1 MSYTPESI
9 NQLQARLNRLSPQQ
23 LKQFAA
29 TNYDDPI
36 SLALAMQVDSER
48 KKMTAQSQAMAA
60 GQQKP
65 PVAAQAIQSM
75 GEPMPNQA
83 QTQLPENTGIAQLP
97 TPNIQSMADGGIA
110 GYDMEPVVRMADGGS
125 PFGRWWESV
134 TQDFRSNREGNA
146 LRKELAEKYAPT
158 GGLQGLFK
166 NQTDEERAIAERTL
180 SIIPKLNKEQLA
192 LLKEQGVSALPT
204 LETALAPPPKTTTP
218 APASA
223 AASTAPASTTQVL
236 QPDTKTLDTPPPPKP
251 RAPAASAAPA
261 NSGIAALALTPE
273 ALAKDRA
280 AISATQN
287 LDIPA
292 PLKEAMGDVAS
303 AENAAAQRRLAELEA
318 DITKRGPAFADREAR
333 LKAREAEFGQQ
344 KEDNKSMALLEAGLA
359 IMSGSSPYALQNIG
373 AGALVGTK
381 SYKAGLKDLAEVRDK
396 LDDAFGRIEEYRRTE
411 GAMNDKERRAA
422 KADIDKTVIDAKK
435 TGVAALTDKWKLN
448 EQQANS
454 MLTQLADNRKSVY
467 EQGEATKRTAMTVA
481 AQREATAANML
492 PGEARVAMILGTGK
506 TEAARLQSGLSELN
520 SIKDRLTESKLAELY
535 VKHKKE
541 AEALMQPVMSP
552 TEFAKVIRAAV
563 SAYNPQVVDT
573 GNAQP
578 GNIRPR

>member
-9 NQLQARLNRLSPQQ
+9 SQLQARLNRLSPQQ

-48 KKMTAQSQAMAA
+48 KKMTAQGQAMAT

-97 TPNIQSMADGGIA
+97 APNIQSMADGGIA
-110 GYDMEPVVRMADGGS
+110 GYDMEPVVRMAGGGT
-125 PFGRWWESV
+125 PIGRWWEGI
-134 TQDFRSNREGNA
+134 TQDWDKRNEKNA
-146 LRKELAEKYAPT
+146 LRDTLAAQFGPA

-166 NQTDEERAIAERTL
+166 EQTDEERAAAHKVL
-180 SIIPKLNKEQLA
+180 SILPKLSMEQML
-192 LLKEQGVSALPT
+192 LLKEQGVSALPQISA
-204 LETALAPPPKTTTP
+204 ALAPPPKTTTP

-223 AASTAPASTTQVL
+223 AASTAPAPITEVPP
-236 QPDTKTLDTPPPPKP
+236 PDTKTLDTPPPPKP
-251 RAPAASAAPA
+251 RAPVVPA
-261 NSGIAALALTPE
+261 NSSIASLPLTPE
-273 ALAKDRA
+273 ALMTDRA
-280 AISATQN
+280 AISAAQN
-287 LDIPA
+287 LEIPIELQTAMDTQAREEKKAAEERLNAFDIDTA
-292 PLKEAMGDVAS
+292 
-303 AENAAAQRRLAELEA
+303 RR
-318 DITKRGPAFADREAR
+318 GVAFADREAR

-359 IMSGSSPYALQNIG
+359 IMSGASPYALQNIG

-381 SYKAGLKDLAEVRDK
+381 AYKSGLKDLAEVRDK

-411 GAMNDKERRAA
+411 DTMTSKERRTLQ
-422 KADIDKTVIDAKK
+422 ADIDKTVTEANNKGI
-435 TGVAALTDKWKLN
+435 AALTKKWDMG
-448 EQQANS
+448 EQQANAV
-454 MLTQLADNRKSVY
+454 MQQLGENRKTVI

-506 TEAARLQSGLSELN
+506 TEAQRLQSGLSELN

-541 AEALMQPVMSP
+541 AEERMLPVMSP

>member
-9 NQLQARLNRLSPQQ
+9 NQLQAKLNRLSPQQ

-65 PVAAQAIQSM
+65 PVAAQAIQSI
-75 GEPMPNQA
+75 GTE
-83 QTQLPENTGIAQLP
+83 LPENTGIAQLP
-97 TPNIQSMADGGIA
+97 APNIQSMADGGIA
-110 GYDMEPVVRMADGGS
+110 GYDMEPVVRMAGGGS

-134 TQDFRSNREGNA
+134 TQDLSGIREGNA

-180 SIIPKLNKEQLA
+180 SIIPKLNKDQLM
-192 LLKEQGVSALPT
+192 LLKEQGVAALPT

-223 AASTAPASTTQVL
+223 AASTAPAPITEVPP
-236 QPDTKTLDTPPPPKP
+236 PDTKTLDTPPPPKP
-251 RAPAASAAPA
+251 RAPAAPA
-261 NSGIAALALTPE
+261 NSGIAALPLTPE
-273 ALAKDRA
+273 ALIKDRA
-280 AISATQN
+280 AISAAQN
-287 LDIPA
+287 LEVPIELQTAMDTQAREEKKAAEERLNAFDIDTA
-292 PLKEAMGDVAS
+292 
-303 AENAAAQRRLAELEA
+303 RR
-318 DITKRGPAFADREAR
+318 GVAFADREAR

-359 IMSGSSPYALQNIG
+359 IMSGASPYALQNIG

-381 SYKAGLKDLAEVRDK
+381 AYKSGLKDLAEVRDK

-411 GAMNDKERRAA
+411 DTMTSKERRTLQ
-422 KADIDKTVIDAKK
+422 ADIDKTVTDANNK
-435 TGVAALTDKWKLN
+435 GIAALTKKWDMG
-448 EQQANS
+448 EQQANAV
-454 MLTQLADNRKSVY
+454 MQQLGENRKSVY
-467 EQGEATKRTAMTVA
+467 EQGETTKRTAMTIAGQAATSEANSPMALLKALGGGNLEKGLRKKAEIEAGKFDVRKAYSDYLIGMSKVEGSSANLMDFATFATQFAPVA
-481 AQREATAANML
+481 T
-492 PGEARVAMILGTGK
+492 PG
-506 TEAARLQSGLSELN
+506 
-520 SIKDRLTESKLAELY
+520 KDSLR
-535 VKHKKE
+535 
-541 AEALMQPVMSP
+541 
-552 TEFAKVIRAAV
+552 R
-563 SAYNPQVVDT
+563 DR
-573 GNAQP
+573 P
-578 GNIRPR
+578 GG

>member
-1 MSYTPESI
+1 
-9 NQLQARLNRLSPQQ
+9 
-23 LKQFAA
+23 
-29 TNYDDPI
+29 
-36 SLALAMQVDSER
+36 
-48 KKMTAQSQAMAA
+48 
-60 GQQKP
+60 
-65 PVAAQAIQSM
+65 
-75 GEPMPNQA
+75 
-83 QTQLPENTGIAQLP
+83 
-97 TPNIQSMADGGIA
+97 
-110 GYDMEPVVRMADGGS
+110 
-125 PFGRWWESV
+125 
-134 TQDFRSNREGNA
+134 
-146 LRKELAEKYAPT
+146 
-158 GGLQGLFK
+158 LQGLFK
-166 NQTDEERAIAERTL
+166 EQTDEERAAAHKVL
-180 SIIPKLNKEQLA
+180 SILPKLSMEQML
-192 LLKEQGVSALPT
+192 LLKEQGVSALPQISA
-204 LETALAPPPKTTTP
+204 ALAPPPKTTTP

-223 AASTAPASTTQVL
+223 AASTAPASTTQVPP
-236 QPDTKTLDTPPPPKP
+236 PDTKTLDTPPPPPPGP

-273 ALAKDRA
+273 AIAKDRA

-292 PLKEAMGDVAS
+292 PIKEAMGDVAS
-303 AENAAAQRRLAELEA
+303 TEKAAAQQRLAELEA

-381 SYKAGLKDLAEVRDK
+381 SYKAGLKDLAETRDK

-422 KADIDKTVIDAKK
+422 KADIYKTVIDAKK
-435 TGVAALTDKWKLN
+435 TGIAALTDKWKLN

-481 AQREATAANML
+481 AQKEATAANML

-506 TEAARLQSGLSELN
+506 TEAERLQSGLSELN

-541 AEALMQPVMSP
+541 AEERMLPVMSP

-563 SAYNPQVVDT
+563 SAYNPPVVDT

>member
-9 NQLQARLNRLSPQQ
+9 SQLQARLNRLSPQQ

-48 KKMTAQSQAMAA
+48 KKMTAQGQAMAA

-97 TPNIQSMADGGIA
+97 APNIQSMADGGIA
-110 GYDMEPVVRMADGGS
+110 GYDMEPVVRMAGGGT
-125 PFGRWWESV
+125 PIGRWWEGI
-134 TQDFRSNREGNA
+134 TQDWDKRNEKNA
-146 LRKELAEKYAPT
+146 LRDTLAAQFGPA

-166 NQTDEERAIAERTL
+166 EQTDEERAAAHKVL
-180 SIIPKLNKEQLA
+180 SILPKLSMEQML
-192 LLKEQGVSALPT
+192 LLKEQGVSALPQISA
-204 LETALAPPPKTTTP
+204 ALAPPPKTTTP

-223 AASTAPASTTQVL
+223 AASTAPASTTQVPP
-236 QPDTKTLDTPPPPKP
+236 PDTKTLDTPPPPPPGP
-251 RAPAASAAPA
+251 RATTAPA

-273 ALAKDRA
+273 AIAKDRA

-292 PLKEAMGDVAS
+292 PIKEAMGDVAS
-303 AENAAAQRRLAELEA
+303 TEKAAAQQRLAELEA

-344 KEDNKSMALLEAGLA
+344 KEDNKAMALLEAGLA

-381 SYKAGLKDLAEVRDK
+381 SYKAGLKELAETRDK

-454 MLTQLADNRKSVY
+454 MLTQLENNRKTVY
-467 EQGEATKRTAMTVA
+467 EQDQATKRTAMTVA
-481 AQREATAANML
+481 AQKEATAATLL

-506 TEAARLQSGLSELN
+506 TEAERLQSGLSELN

-541 AEALMQPVMSP
+541 AEERMLPVMSP

-563 SAYNPQVVDT
+563 SAYNPPVVDT

>member
-9 NQLQARLNRLSPQQ
+9 NQLQAKLNRLSPQQ

-110 GYDMEPVVRMADGGS
+110 GYDMEPVVRMAGGGS

-146 LRKELAEKYAPT
+146 LRKELVEKYAPT

-180 SIIPKLNKEQLA
+180 SIIPKLNKDQLM

-204 LETALAPPPKTTTP
+204 LETALAPPPKTITP

-261 NSGIAALALTPE
+261 NSGIAALPLTPE
-273 ALAKDRA
+273 ALMKDRA
-280 AISATQN
+280 AISAAQN
-287 LDIPA
+287 LEVPIELQTAMDTQAREEKKAAEERLNTFDIDTA
-292 PLKEAMGDVAS
+292 
-303 AENAAAQRRLAELEA
+303 RR
-318 DITKRGPAFADREAR
+318 GVAFADREAR

-359 IMSGSSPYALQNIG
+359 IMSGASPYALQNIG

-381 SYKAGLKDLAEVRDK
+381 AYKSGLKDLAEVRDK

-411 GAMNDKERRAA
+411 DTMTSKERRTLQ
-422 KADIDKTVIDAKK
+422 ADIDKTVTDANNK
-435 TGVAALTDKWKLN
+435 GIAALTKKWDMG
-448 EQQANS
+448 EQQANAV
-454 MLTQLADNRKSVY
+454 MQQLGENRKTVM
-467 EQGEATKRTAMTVA
+467 EQGEAT
-481 AQREATAANML
+481 
-492 PGEARVAMILGTGK
+492 
-506 TEAARLQSGLSELN
+506 
-520 SIKDRLTESKLAELY
+520 
-535 VKHKKE
+535 
-541 AEALMQPVMSP
+541 
-552 TEFAKVIRAAV
+552 
-563 SAYNPQVVDT
+563 
-573 GNAQP
+573 
-578 GNIRPR
+578 

>member
-9 NQLQARLNRLSPQQ
+9 SQLQARLNRLSPQQ

-48 KKMTAQSQAMAA
+48 KKMTAQGQAMAT

-97 TPNIQSMADGGIA
+97 APNIQSMADGGIA
-110 GYDMEPVVRMADGGS
+110 GYGEEPVIRMAGGGTAI
-125 PFGRWWESV
+125 GRWGEGM
-134 TQDFRSNREGNA
+134 TQDWDKRNEKNA
-146 LRKELAEKYAPT
+146 LRDTLAAQFGPA

-166 NQTDEERAIAERTL
+166 EQTDEERAAAHKVL
-180 SIIPKLNKEQLA
+180 SILPKLSMEQML
-192 LLKEQGVSALPT
+192 LLKEQGVSALPQISA
-204 LETALAPPPKTTTP
+204 ALAPPPKTTTP

-223 AASTAPASTTQVL
+223 AASTAPAPITEVPP
-236 QPDTKTLDTPPPPKP
+236 PDTKTLDTPPPPKP
-251 RAPAASAAPA
+251 RAPVVPA
-261 NSGIAALALTPE
+261 NSSIASLPLTPE
-273 ALAKDRA
+273 ALMTDRA
-280 AISATQN
+280 AISAAQN
-287 LDIPA
+287 LEIPIELQTAMDTQAREEKKAAEERLNAFDIDTA
-292 PLKEAMGDVAS
+292 
-303 AENAAAQRRLAELEA
+303 RR
-318 DITKRGPAFADREAR
+318 GVAFADREAR

-359 IMSGSSPYALQNIG
+359 IMSGASPYALQNIG

-381 SYKAGLKDLAEVRDK
+381 AYKSGLKDLAEVRDK

-411 GAMNDKERRAA
+411 DTMTSKERRTLQ
-422 KADIDKTVIDAKK
+422 ADIDKTVTEANNKGI
-435 TGVAALTDKWKLN
+435 AALTKKWDMG
-448 EQQANS
+448 EQQANAV
-454 MLTQLADNRKSVY
+454 MQQLGENRKTVI

-506 TEAARLQSGLSELN
+506 TEAQRLQSGLSELN

-541 AEALMQPVMSP
+541 AEERMLPVMSP